1 MGWNRKE
8 EMGNKYFKKEEQAG
22 SRNEFIKRGGGRWRS
37 LTNYVYKNLKVY
49 DFVNWLYKNLNQCI
63 IMSL

>member
-22 SRNEFIKRGGGRWRS
+22 SRNEFLKRGGERWRS

-49 DFVNWLYKNLNQCI
+49 DFVNWLYKNLNQFI